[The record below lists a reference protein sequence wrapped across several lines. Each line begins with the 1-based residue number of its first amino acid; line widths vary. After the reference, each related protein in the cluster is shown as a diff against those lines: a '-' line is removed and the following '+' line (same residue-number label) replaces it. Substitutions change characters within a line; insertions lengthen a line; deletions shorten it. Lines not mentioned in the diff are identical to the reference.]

1 MGSLYRHC
9 LRPLLFLQDSEAV
22 HNRVLRGLSVS
33 ARLPALPM
41 LADALYGAP
50 DLPVTFGGLKFPNP
64 VGLAAGMDKAAAAVP
79 MWERLGF
86 GFAEL
91 GGVTRHAQTGND
103 TPRMFRA
110 VADRVAVQVEQ
121 VDPLATLREQI
132 HVLDLHA
139 KGVMDAHVDSEWA
152 FGGCLASVALL
163 SDCVVRL
170 RNRECPGAEVVD
182 ILVPRRSLYILSSD
196 ARYGWTH
203 EITDTS
209 GGEAAAARVPSIL
222 LAETEEEEDAADFAS
237 VPVGQLPAVRQQFG
251 EQQVERTRRVSFLF
265 RSQASSAAAAVGE
278 RER

>member
-1 MGSLYRHC
+1 M
-9 LRPLLFLQDSEAV
+9 
-22 HNRVLRGLSVS
+22 RVLGQ
-33 ARLPALPM
+33 
-41 LADALYGAP
+41 
-50 DLPVTFGGLKFPNP
+50 
-64 VGLAAGMDKAAAAVP
+64 
-79 MWERLGF
+79 
-86 GFAEL
+86 
-91 GGVTRHAQTGND
+91 H
-103 TPRMFRA
+103 TPRGIFLVDDFVGEDEEASLVGVADGVLGKRKYEGRHWDSVIQGFRECERTVGELCRDLDARAEGYLRA